1 MKKFIYH
8 SLVFSIL
15 AFLVLAILVLGTTLF
30 AKKSFDYS
38 LPENKNILVIG
49 DSHTECAIDDRILNN
64 AFNLSQSATCYFY
77 TYLKTREV
85 INHNPQIDTLIV
97 SYSYSSL
104 KKIKDKWLIGPE
116 NLKFK
121 IRDHLFLFNSADF
134 KELFLASPK
143 DVLVFVPQVIA
154 HNFKVLRN
162 GYAALGAFDNSER
175 NNLREDLLR
184 LQNEKQKNHIAGYSK
199 YQEEYLLKIYNF
211 CKEKN
216 IKLILVNTPIHPK
229 ALEKENTDFKSYYC
243 KFYVSNM
250 PSASLLNHADFNMPD
265 SGFGD
270 AYHLDYK
277 GAKIYTE
284 YLMETHFST
293 DISYCNELE

>member
-1 MKKFIYH
+1 MKKFITH
-8 SLVFSIL
+8 SIVFSIL
-15 AFLVLAILVLGTTLF
+15 AFLVLAIMVIGTTLF

-38 LPENKNILVIG
+38 IPENKNILVIG

-121 IRDHLFLFNSADF
+121 IRDHLMLFNATDF

-143 DVLVFVPQVIA
+143 DVLVFAPQVIA

-162 GYAALGAFDNSER
+162 GYSALGGFDNSER
-175 NNLREDLLR
+175 NNLQEDILK
-184 LQNEKQKNHIAGYSK
+184 LQNEDEKNPIEGYSK
-199 YQEEYLLKIYNF
+199 YQEDYLLKIYNF
-211 CKEKN
+211 SQEKN
-216 IKLILVNTPIHPK
+216 IKLILVNTPMHAEALKKDTK
-229 ALEKENTDFKSYYC
+229 AHKTYYC
-243 KFYVSNM
+243 EFYASNM
-250 PSASLLNHADFNMPD
+250 PEASLLNHTNFDMAD

-270 AYHLDYK
+270 AYHLNFK
-277 GAKIYTE
+277 GAKIYTD
-284 YLMETHFST
+284 YLMKTNFAE
-293 DISYCNELE
+293 DANYCHEIK